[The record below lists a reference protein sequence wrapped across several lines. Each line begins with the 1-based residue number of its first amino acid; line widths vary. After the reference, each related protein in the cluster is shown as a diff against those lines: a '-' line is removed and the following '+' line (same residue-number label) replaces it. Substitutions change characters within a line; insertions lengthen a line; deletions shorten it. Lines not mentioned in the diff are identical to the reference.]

1 MVRYIS
7 LLLFI
12 GLVWG
17 QCDEGYTEYDG
28 ECYYDND
35 LSFLTLIIYLN
46 DIEFELFYDIGLTIW
61 RNGHINTLLLEGLSI
76 NEVPSNIQNL
86 DSIIT
91 LSFSDNELENLPA
104 AIGNLPSLNTLI
116 LSNNLLIEI
125 PEEIGNLSNLE
136 FLHLPGNQLV
146 SLPSTISNLS
156 SLISLNIDNN
166 LVTTFPSG
174 IMELNT
180 LRYFYIANNTMQGLP
195 SDIGTLSTLEL
206 LSAYSN
212 NIAQLPSS
220 IGELSNLYH
229 LDFMNNE
236 LTDIPETICNIYD
249 NLTVFAIGLNN
260 ICPPYPSC
268 IEDYVGEQ
276 DTSNCEQVW
285 ACTADDGTDGVELWD
300 ECYSIENTTSLNL
313 YANGLTGVIPP
324 EIGNLVNLEGLYL
337 ASNQLSGEIPS
348 EIGNLVNLND
358 LYLSYNQL
366 SGEIPSEIG
375 NLVNLIDFYLSSN
388 QLSGEIP
395 ESICNIYPNLSYFQV
410 THNQLCPPYPS
421 CIEDYVGYQDTS
433 NCEQVS
439 IIDEIL
445 PITYNL
451 YNAHPNPFNPST
463 TIDYEL
469 PENGLVNITIY
480 DITGRHI
487 STLVSSHQ
495 YAGYKSIQ
503 WNATNNHGERVSA
516 GIYLYKIQAGELRQT
531 KKMVLLK

>member
-268 IEDYVGEQ
+268 IEDYMGE
-276 DTSNCEQVW
+276 
-285 ACTADDGTDGVELWD
+285 
-300 ECYSIENTTSLNL
+300 
-313 YANGLTGVIPP
+313 
-324 EIGNLVNLEGLYL
+324 
-337 ASNQLSGEIPS
+337 
-348 EIGNLVNLND
+348 
-358 LYLSYNQL
+358 
-366 SGEIPSEIG
+366 
-375 NLVNLIDFYLSSN
+375 
-388 QLSGEIP
+388 
-395 ESICNIYPNLSYFQV
+395 
-410 THNQLCPPYPS
+410 
-421 CIEDYVGYQDTS
+421 QDTS

-439 IIDEIL
+439 IIDETL
-445 PITYNL
+445 PINYNL
-451 YNAHPNPFNPST
+451 HFAYPNPFNPIT
-463 TIDYEL
+463 TLRYDL
-469 PENGLVNITIY
+469 PEGALVNITIY
-480 DITGRHI
+480 DMMGRI
-487 STLVSSHQ
+487 VKTLVNSPQ
-495 YAGYKSIQ
+495 NAGYKSVK
-503 WNATNNHGERVSA
+503 WNGTNNAGQPVSA
-516 GIYLYKIQAGELRQT
+516 GMYLYTIQGGKFRQT
-531 KKMVLLK
+531 KKIVFLK

>member
-1 MVRYIS
+1 MGRYIS

-17 QCDEGYTEYDG
+17 QD
-28 ECYYDND
+28 
-35 LSFLTLIIYLN
+35 
-46 DIEFELFYDIGLTIW
+46 
-61 RNGHINTLLLEGLSI
+61 
-76 NEVPSNIQNL
+76 
-86 DSIIT
+86 
-91 LSFSDNELENLPA
+91 
-104 AIGNLPSLNTLI
+104 
-116 LSNNLLIEI
+116 
-125 PEEIGNLSNLE
+125 
-136 FLHLPGNQLV
+136 
-146 SLPSTISNLS
+146 
-156 SLISLNIDNN
+156 
-166 LVTTFPSG
+166 
-174 IMELNT
+174 
-180 LRYFYIANNTMQGLP
+180 
-195 SDIGTLSTLEL
+195 
-206 LSAYSN
+206 
-212 NIAQLPSS
+212 
-220 IGELSNLYH
+220 
-229 LDFMNNE
+229 
-236 LTDIPETICNIYD
+236 
-249 NLTVFAIGLNN
+249 
-260 ICPPYPSC
+260 
-268 IEDYVGEQ
+268 
-276 DTSNCEQVW
+276 
-285 ACTADDGTDGVELWD
+285 CTADDGTDGVELWD
-300 ECYSIENTTSLNL
+300 ECYSIENTTSLDL

-324 EIGNLVNLEGLYL
+324 AIGNLVNLEGLYL

-348 EIGNLVNLND
+348 EIGNLVNLID

-388 QLSGEIP
+388 QLRGEIP

-516 GIYLYKIQAGELRQT
+516 GIYLYKIQTGEFRQT